1 MIYDN
6 LILNEKVWKML
17 SNSFRT
23 RKVPN
28 AFIFSGDIG
37 VGKEAHAIEFSALL
51 NCKRVSNNSP
61 CGDCRSCIKIKSFKH
76 EEIHLIHSTP
86 PPKNK

>member
-6 LILNEKVWKML
+6 LILNEKIWEML

-23 RKVPN
+23 NKVPN

-51 NCKRVSNNSP
+51 NCKRVNRDSP
-61 CGDCRSCIKIKSFKH
+61 CGDCRSCIKIKSFNH
-76 EEIHLIHSTP
+76 
-86 PPKNK
+86 